1 MKRFPTRSWLL
12 AVGASVGLFALG
24 SSAGRAQ
31 DGQGAAVET
40 PVAAARDTS
49 APYDPP
55 VAAASDEGQRAIQQ
69 FRKPEGL
76 EVDLFAA
83 EPLLANPV
91 AFWIDNQG
99 RAYVAETFR
108 HHAGVTDNRS
118 HMSWLDDDLA
128 ARTVADRVAMYRKH
142 LGDEFATYGQEHDR
156 VRLLRDTDGDGRAD
170 TATVFADG
178 FNNPADGIGAGVLE
192 HNGKVYYTCI
202 PDLWMLA
209 DPDGDGQAEE
219 RRSLHH
225 GYGVHVAFLGH
236 DLHGLRI
243 GPDGK
248 LYFSIGDRGLNIE
261 TEGRKLA
268 CPDSGAVLRCNLDGS
283 DLELFATGL
292 RNPQELA
299 FDDFGNLFTGD
310 NNSDGGDKA
319 RWVNVVEGS
328 DTGWRM
334 YYQYLRDRG
343 PWNNEKLWHPQHA
356 GQPAYLVPPI
366 ANLGDGPSGLAY
378 YPGTGLPERYDNHF
392 FMADFRGSIS
402 GSGVRAFTV
411 RPKGA
416 FFELDKS
423 EQFLW
428 SIVATDCDFGPDG
441 KLYVSDWIEGWE
453 KPRKGRLYRVFD
465 PGRVDSAIVR
475 EVQQLL
481 ASGLAEQPT
490 ADLIKLLAHR
500 DQRVRQMAQ
509 FRLADQGAAVIA
521 PLTQVAQR
529 DPNLLAR
536 VHAIWGLGQIGRQ
549 DASAH
554 AAVLPLLHDP
564 NGEVRAQAARVLGD
578 GRVTTAGDGLI
589 RLLADADPRA
599 RMYAALGL
607 GKLERPDAVPALLKL
622 LAENNDDDPVLRH
635 AGVMGLAGC
644 GAAESLAAAITP
656 DSSQAEQMGVLL
668 ALRRR
673 TSPKVA
679 MFLAAAEPALVAEA
693 ARAIYDTPI
702 EAALPALAALVG
714 REEIDEPTFR
724 RALAANHRLRGG
736 SQAAAVAAMALD
748 SAAPESRRVAA
759 LEALADW
766 AAPAGRDRVLG
777 RWWPLEPV
785 SAEIAALPLRGQE
798 GRLLSGPAAVQ
809 RAAVKAAVALGLS
822 DAGPSLADI
831 VQDKGHSSALR
842 GAALDGLAKLR
853 HPLAAEAVRT
863 SLDDSSPRVRLIARA
878 LLAETNPELA
888 VVELAKSL
896 HEGTTAERQAALATL
911 AKIDLPAA
919 DTVLESWLAKLL
931 AGEVPAEIELDLLTA
946 AAGRESPEIIKQL
959 AQFEAARPEGNV
971 LAKYRESLQG
981 GDAERGEEIFFTR
994 ADVSCQ
1000 RCHKVGD
1007 RGGEV
1012 GPDLSRIGAQQ
1023 TREYLLAAVVDPN
1036 RDVAKGFETVVVA
1049 LADGRVV
1056 AGVLKRETDAE
1067 LELVTPELL
1076 TVRVLKDEIDE
1087 RTTGKSG
1094 MPEQTVSFLSK
1105 ADVRDL
1111 VEFLAGQR

>member
-1 MKRFPTRSWLL
+1 M
-12 AVGASVGLFALG
+12 
-24 SSAGRAQ
+24 
-31 DGQGAAVET
+31 
-40 PVAAARDTS
+40 
-49 APYDPP
+49 
-55 VAAASDEGQRAIQQ
+55 AAASDEGARAIQQ

-91 AFWIDNQG
+91 AFWIDNRGQ
-99 RAYVAETFR
+99 AYVCETFR

-156 VRLLRDTDGDGRAD
+156 VRLVRDTDGDGRAD

-178 FNNPADGIGAGVLE
+178 FKNPADGIGAGVLE
-192 HNGKVYYTCI
+192 HQGKVYFTCI
-202 PDLWMLA
+202 PDLWQLE
-209 DPDGDGQAEE
+209 DRDGDGVAEQ

-236 DLHGLRI
+236 DLHGLRM

-261 TEGRKLA
+261 TEGRKLE

-328 DTGWRM
+328 ETGWRM

-356 GQPAYLVPPI
+356 GQPAYIVPPI
-366 ANLGDGPSGLAY
+366 ANLGDGPSGLTY
-378 YPGTGLPERYDNHF
+378 YPGTGLPDRYNNHF

-402 GSGVRAFTV
+402 ASGVRAFTV

-416 FFELDKS
+416 FFDLDKS

-453 KPRKGRLYRVFD
+453 KPKKGRLYRVFD
-465 PGRVDSAIVR
+465 PAQVDSAIVR

-481 ASGLAEQPT
+481 ASGLADRST
-490 ADLIKLLAHR
+490 DDLIKLLAHR

-509 FRLADQGAAVIA
+509 FRMADQGAAAIA
-521 PLTQVAQR
+521 PLAKVAEA
-529 DPNLLAR
+529 NASLLAR
-536 VHAIWGLGQIGRQ
+536 VHAIWGLGQIGRT
-549 DASAH
+549 DAAAH
-554 AAVLPLLHDP
+554 QAVLPRLADSE
-564 NGEVRAQAARVLGD
+564 GEVRAQAARVLGD
-578 GRVTTAGDGLI
+578 GRVAAAGDGLI
-589 RLLADADPRA
+589 RLLADADPRV

-607 GKLERPDAVPALLKL
+607 GKLKRPDAVPALLKL
-622 LAENNDDDPVLRH
+622 LAENSDEDPVLRH
-635 AGVMGLAGC
+635 AGVMGLVGC
-644 GAAESLAAAITP
+644 GSDEALVGAITGE
-656 DSSQAEQMGVLL
+656 SSQAERMGVLL
-668 ALRRR
+668 ALRRLQ
-673 TSPKVA
+673 SPRVA
-679 MFLAAAEPALVAEA
+679 MFLASAEPALVAEA
-693 ARAIYDTPI
+693 ARAIYDAPI
-702 EAALPALAALVG
+702 EAALPALAALVA
-714 REEIDEPTFR
+714 REELDEPTFL
-724 RALAANHRLRGG
+724 RALAASHRLRGAEH
-736 SQAAAVAAMALD
+736 AAAVAAVALRPD
-748 SAAPESRRVAA
+748 AADARRVAA

-766 AAPAGRDRVLG
+766 AAPGGRDRLLG
-777 RWWPLEPV
+777 RWWPMAPVEPQFAAAPLQGHE
-785 SAEIAALPLRGQE
+785 AE
-798 GRLLSGPAAVQ
+798 LLSGPDAVQ
-809 RAAVKAAVALGLS
+809 RAAVKTVVALGLTE
-822 DAGPSLADI
+822 AGPKLAAILGD
-831 VQDKGHSSALR
+831 HERSPALR
-842 GAALDGLAKLR
+842 AAALDALAKLK
-853 HPLAAEAVRT
+853 HPLAAQQVRV
-863 SLDDSSPRVRLIARA
+863 SLADSAPRVRLIARG

-888 VVELAKSL
+888 VVELGKSL
-896 HEGTTAERQAALATL
+896 NEGTVTEQQAALATL

-919 DTVLESWLAKLL
+919 DAVLAEALEKLL
-931 AGEVPAEIELDLLTA
+931 AGQAPPEVELDLLTA
-946 AAGRESPEIIKQL
+946 AAARQSPEIAQL
-959 AQFEAARPEGNV
+959 LARFESARPEGNV
-971 LAKYRESLQG
+971 LAKYRESLRG
-981 GDAERGEEIFFTR
+981 GDAERGEEIFFAR
-994 ADVSCQ
+994 AAVSCQ
-1000 RCHKVGD
+1000 RCHKVGE

-1036 RDVAKGFETVVVA
+1036 RDVAKGFETVVLA

-1056 AGVLKRETDAE
+1056 AGVLKRETDTL
-1067 LELVTPELL
+1067 LELVTPELQ
-1076 TVRVLKDEIDE
+1076 TVRVAKDEIDE
-1087 RTTGKSG
+1087 RSTGKSG
-1094 MPEQTVSFLSK
+1094 MPEQTVSLLSK

-1111 VEFLAGQR
+1111 VEFLAERR